1 VFRPCGRQRRPSSA
15 ARFCAQVRF
24 RLQLAVQLASLAA
37 SLALPPAVCRAAE
50 PGGAPTLRCLAGLYG
65 AQALLGFALPA
76 VVVHQSE
83 RRFRHNFVIQL
94 HQA

>member
-1 VFRPCGRQRRPSSA
+1 MFRPCGRQRRPSSA

-24 RLQLAVQLASLAA
+24 RLQLASLAA

>member
-1 VFRPCGRQRRPSSA
+1 M
-15 ARFCAQVRF
+15 RF
-24 RLQLAVQLASLAA
+24 RLQLAVQLACLAA
-37 SLALPPAVCRAAE
+37 SLALPPGVCRAAE
-50 PGGAPTLRCLAGLYG
+50 PGGAPTLRCLARLYG

-83 RRFRHNFVIQL
+83 RRFRRNFVTQL